1 MGAITF
7 AELMKR
13 IGVILIMS
21 YVLVST
27 FSLSLQEIY
36 KNYFCTDTKEYLT
49 IAGRQITVCGKTC
62 DFEVQ
67 DSDSDEGSHYV
78 YNFDAPSLYFE
89 LYEIQCNKHQ
99 LVTGA
104 VGTYI
109 NLYQSTYSPSN
120 WQPPRG

>member
-1 MGAITF
+1 
-7 AELMKR
+7 MKR
-13 IGVILIMS
+13 LGVILILV

-49 IAGRQITVCGKTC
+49 IAGRQITVCGKVC

-67 DSDSDEGSHYV
+67 DSKTDDGSHYV

-89 LYEIQCNKHQ
+89 IYEIQCNDHLLIK
-99 LVTGA
+99 GA
-104 VGTYI
+104 ICSYL
-109 NLYQSTYSPSN
+109 NQYQSVYSSSN

>member
-1 MGAITF
+1 
-7 AELMKR
+7 MKR
-13 IGVILIMS
+13 LGVILILV

-49 IAGRQITVCGKTC
+49 IAGRQITVCGQTC

-67 DSDSDEGSHYV
+67 DTDTDDGSHYV
-78 YNFDAPSLYFE
+78 YNLDAPSLYFE
-89 LYEIQCNKHQ
+89 IVEIQCGNRQ
-99 LVTGA
+99 LIQGQMA
-104 VGTYI
+104 AYLNHYESI
-109 NLYQSTYSPSN
+109 YHASN